1 MSSVNW
7 AVSGAGHF
15 WPIWIIAGW
24 GIGLAAHAWRI
35 DGQKPISEA
44 EVIDEMNRVENPST
58 RTSC

>member
-1 MSSVNW
+1 
-7 AVSGAGHF
+7 VSGAGHF

-44 EVIDEMNRVENPST
+44 EVIDEMNRVENPSN